1 MSKYNL
7 FLRGAGPR
15 SLVDPTGDA
24 EVAKTGSARS
34 EGPSFDEILAGVLP
48 SGTVSVSEDVQQK
61 LAEHGIEL
69 SPMDLDRLGQGI
81 DQLTDEGGRQA
92 LMVSERV
99 AYEVDVPARNLTA
112 AYVRSDLE
120 KAVFANVDSVV
131 LLDE

>member
-15 SLVDPTGDA
+15 SLVDPTGEA
-24 EVAKTGSARS
+24 EVRKTGGAQT

-48 SGTVSVSEDVQQK
+48 SGTVNVSESVQQK
-61 LAEHGIEL
+61 LREHGIEL
-69 SPMDLDRLGQGI
+69 SPMDLDKLGRGI

-112 AYVRSDLE
+112 AFVRSDLE
-120 KAVFANVDSVV
+120 KSVFAHVDSVV

>member
-15 SLVDPTGDA
+15 SLVDPTGEA
-24 EVAKTGSARS
+24 EVAKTGVSRS

-48 SGTVSVSEDVQQK
+48 SGTVNVSEDVQRK
-61 LAEHGIEL
+61 LMENGIEL
-69 SPMDLDRLGQGI
+69 SPMDLDKLGHGI

-99 AYEVDVPARNLTA
+99 AYEVDVPARSLKA

-120 KAVFANVDSVV
+120 KSVFANVDSVV

>member
-7 FLRGAGPR
+7 FLRGTGPR
-15 SLVDPTGDA
+15 SLVDPTGDT
-24 EVAKTGSARS
+24 EVRKTTGTPI

-48 SGTVSVSEDVQQK
+48 SGTVNVSENVQQK
-61 LAEHGIEL
+61 LKEHGIEL
-69 SPMDLDRLGQGI
+69 SPMDLDKLGRGI

-99 AYEVDVPARNLTA
+99 AYEVDVPARHLTA
-112 AYVRSDLE
+112 AFVRSDLE
-120 KAVFANVDSVV
+120 KSVFANVDSVV